1 MTKNHGVNSIWRSAA
16 ILLTGLVFF
25 QSFLFISFLESE
37 NVIPPKIDD
46 EPRVIGGGINHPNV
60 PPNHS
65 EKVAEKITIATSR
78 GDNNNVVVSS
88 STTTIHDHHP
98 EGVAIT
104 LMLKAPKWFHRRYT
118 AMLHNVLSNTPET
131 WVIQVFSNEA
141 WLEKDVLPLHPGL
154 QRLRSHP
161 RIIWTPMPKEMT
173 KKKPK
178 EIMKSNW
185 LWESVIAENILTF
198 SGNGALCANSKN
210 TVTDFIVEAD
220 YVGVPWG
227 KYNGM
232 GGNGSSHSIRKRS
245 DMIRILQEHPP
256 SSSEMNDQDYNYFTK
271 YLFQGEKGKL
281 ANANITRLFGGT
293 NEADGGAPFVVAGTQ
308 AQLDFDSR
316 EKLLHVC
323 PELNIIF
330 PSLHEPS
337 CFGAHPDSEK
347 CKNSICALQDKIPGS
362 GC

>member
-25 QSFLFISFLESE
+25 QSFLFISFLESK
-37 NVIPPKIDD
+37 ND
-46 EPRVIGGGINHPNV
+46 ESRVIGGEINHPSV

-88 STTTIHDHHP
+88 STTTIRDHHP

-104 LMLKAPKWFHRRYT
+104 VMLKAPRWFHRRYT
-118 AMLHNVLSNTPET
+118 AMLHNVLSNIPET

-141 WLEKDVLPLHPGL
+141 WLEKDVLLLHPGL

-161 RIIWTPMPKEMT
+161 RVIWTPMPKEMT

-185 LWESVIAENILTF
+185 LWKSVIAENILTF

-210 TVTDFIVEAD
+210 TVTDFIAEAD

-232 GGNGSSHSIRKRS
+232 GGDGSSHSIR
-245 DMIRILQEHPP
+245 
-256 SSSEMNDQDYNYFTK
+256 
-271 YLFQGEKGKL
+271 
-281 ANANITRLFGGT
+281 
-293 NEADGGAPFVVAGTQ
+293 
-308 AQLDFDSR
+308 
-316 EKLLHVC
+316 
-323 PELNIIF
+323 
-330 PSLHEPS
+330 
-337 CFGAHPDSEK
+337 
-347 CKNSICALQDKIPGS
+347 
-362 GC
+362 